1 MMKEFFTEYFIYWLI
16 FVLFMLGPYGMI
28 FKKNM
33 VKKLMSM
40 NIMQVAV
47 ILFFLALGQKAGGT
61 IPIDVPG
68 LVGATHYINPLP
80 HALMLTAIVVSLATL
95 GVSLALLLTI
105 QKRYGTLE
113 EDELLRRMNQ

>member
-1 MMKEFFTEYFIYWLI
+1 MKEFFTEHFLYGLI
-16 FVLFMLGPYGMI
+16 FFMFLLGPYGMI
-28 FKKNM
+28 FKKNL
-33 VKKLMSM
+33 VKKLMAM

-61 IPIDVPG
+61 IPVQIPG
-68 LVGATHYINPLP
+68 LSGASNYINPLP

-95 GVSLALLLTI
+95 GVSLAILSLI

>member
-1 MMKEFFTEYFIYWLI
+1 MKEFFTEHFIYWLI
-16 FVLFMLGPYGMI
+16 FILFILGPYGII

-61 IPIDVPG
+61 IPIEVPG
-68 LVGATHYINPLP
+68 LFGAENYINPLP

-95 GVSLALLLTI
+95 GVSLALLLTV

>member
-1 MMKEFFTEYFIYWLI
+1 MKEFLTEHFIYCLT
-16 FVLFMLGPYGMI
+16 FFMFLLGPYGII
-28 FKKNM
+28 FKKNL
-33 VKKLMSM
+33 VKKLMAM

-47 ILFFLALGQKAGGT
+47 ILFFLSLGQKIGGT
-61 IPIDVPG
+61 VPVQISG
-68 LVGATHYINPLP
+68 VVGAANYINPLP

-95 GVSLALLLTI
+95 GVSLAILSLI